1 MKLLLDTNVLV
12 AAVTSDTDRSDEAIA
27 LLNEIDDTYVSVLN
41 LTELRSVLTK
51 EKQFGRE
58 RID

>member
-12 AAVTSDTDRSDEAIA
+12 AAVTSDTDRSDETIA